1 MRHFPHL
8 RDAELARLFH
18 CCPEPFTLHDDA
30 ELLAIALGAT
40 LYSPATRSTLAA
52 DIAKRVG
59 QGVISTVVCLED
71 AVADPDLA
79 AAELNAVAQLR
90 ALAEVRT
97 ASSMVFVRVRNVEQV
112 LTVVNSL
119 GPHLGVLTGFVIP
132 KFTEATGV
140 AFLDAIAEASSAY
153 GQLLLA
159 MPVVESPEVMHRE
172 TRTDALLGIQRVLDK
187 YREHVLAVRIGATDF
202 SSVYGLRRPHD
213 ITIYDVRVV
222 ADAIAD
228 TVNILGRADGTGF
241 VVTGPV
247 WEHLSASERI
257 FKSQL
262 RESPFVAHEVR
273 PLRARLVAANLD
285 GLIREVLLDRA
296 NGLTGKSVIHPMH
309 VAAVHA
315 LSVVTH
321 EEYTDARAIVGAAI
335 AGGGVAASAYGNKM
349 NEAKPHRAW
358 AQRTLQRAHVFG
370 VARADVSFVDL
381 LDASLSP

>member
-1 MRHFPHL
+1 MRHFAHL

-18 CCPEPFTLHDDA
+18 CSPEPFTLDDEP

-40 LYSPATRSTLAA
+40 LYSPATRATLAA
-52 DIAKRVG
+52 DIARRAG

-71 AVADPDLA
+71 AVADHDLA

-90 ALAEVRT
+90 ALAEAQVP
-97 ASSMVFVRVRNVEQV
+97 SSMVFVRVRNVEQV
-112 LTVVNSL
+112 ATVVNSL
-119 GPHLGVLTGFVIP
+119 GPYLGVLTGFVIP
-132 KFTEATGV
+132 KFTEDSGV
-140 AFLDAIAEASSAY
+140 AFLEAVAQASSAN
-153 GQLLLA
+153 GQRLFA
-159 MPVVESPEVMHRE
+159 MPVVESPEVIHRE
-172 TRTDALLGIQRVLDK
+172 TRTNALLGIQRVLDK
-187 YREHVLAVRIGATDF
+187 YRESVLAVRVGATDL

-213 ITIYDVRVV
+213 LTIYDVRLV

-247 WEHLSASERI
+247 WEHISISERI

-262 RESPFVAHEVR
+262 RESPFDAHEVR

-296 NGLTGKSVIHPMH
+296 NGLTGKTVIHPMH

-321 EEYTDARAIVGAAI
+321 EEYTDARAVVGAAN
-335 AGGGVAASAYGNKM
+335 AGGGVVASEYRNKM
-349 NEAKPHRAW
+349 NEAKPHRSW
-358 AQRTLQRAHVFG
+358 ARRTLQRAQVFG

-381 LDASLSP
+381 LDASLSS

>member
-1 MRHFPHL
+1 MRHFAHL

-18 CCPEPFTLHDDA
+18 CCPEPFTLDDEP

-40 LYSPATRSTLAA
+40 LYSPATRATLAA
-52 DIAKRVG
+52 DIARRAG

-71 AVADPDLA
+71 AVADHDLA

-90 ALAEVRT
+90 ALAEAQVP
-97 ASSMVFVRVRNVEQV
+97 SSMVFVRVRNVEQV
-112 LTVVNSL
+112 VTVVNSL
-119 GPHLGVLTGFVIP
+119 GPYLGVLTGFVIP
-132 KFTEATGV
+132 KFTEDSGV
-140 AFLDAIAEASSAY
+140 AFLEAVAQASSAN
-153 GQLLLA
+153 GQRLFA
-159 MPVVESPEVMHRE
+159 MPVVESPEVIHRE
-172 TRTDALLGIQRVLDK
+172 TRTNALLGIQRVLDK
-187 YREHVLAVRIGATDF
+187 YRESVLAVRVGATDL

-213 ITIYDVRVV
+213 LTIYDVRLV

-247 WEHLSASERI
+247 WEHISISERI

-296 NGLTGKSVIHPMH
+296 NGLTGKTVIHPMH

-321 EEYTDARAIVGAAI
+321 EEYTDARAVVGAAN
-335 AGGGVAASAYGNKM
+335 AGGGVVASEYRNKM
-349 NEAKPHRAW
+349 NEAKPHRSW
-358 AQRTLQRAHVFG
+358 ARRTLQRAQVFG

-381 LDASLSP
+381 LDASLSS

>member
-1 MRHFPHL
+1 MRHFAHL

-18 CCPEPFTLHDDA
+18 CCPEPFTLDDEP

-40 LYSPATRSTLAA
+40 LYSPATRATLAA
-52 DIAKRVG
+52 DIARRAG

-71 AVADPDLA
+71 AVADHDLA

-90 ALAEVRT
+90 ALAEAQVP
-97 ASSMVFVRVRNVEQV
+97 SSMVFVRVRNVEQV
-112 LTVVNSL
+112 ATVVNSL
-119 GPHLGVLTGFVIP
+119 GPYLGVLTGFVIP
-132 KFTEATGV
+132 KFTEDSGV
-140 AFLDAIAEASSAY
+140 AFLEAVAQASSAN
-153 GQLLLA
+153 GQRLFA
-159 MPVVESPEVMHRE
+159 MPVVESPEVIHRE
-172 TRTDALLGIQRVLDK
+172 TRTNALLGIQRVLDK
-187 YREHVLAVRIGATDF
+187 YRESVLAVRVGATDL

-213 ITIYDVRVV
+213 LTIYDVRLV

-247 WEHLSASERI
+247 WEHISISERI

-296 NGLTGKSVIHPMH
+296 NGLTGKTVIHPMH

-321 EEYTDARAIVGAAI
+321 EEYTDARAVVGAAN
-335 AGGGVAASAYGNKM
+335 AGGGVVASEYRNKM
-349 NEAKPHRAW
+349 NEAKPHRSW
-358 AQRTLQRAHVFG
+358 ARRTLQRAQVFG

-381 LDASLSP
+381 LDASLSS